1 VPVASSGKRVSRA
14 RRFGTR
20 EGWARKRNRRDGSL
34 TVAAQ
39 RLLGRP
45 ASLAGLRLLGA
56 EDLDPDAVRVEGEE
70 GIVVLQVAG
79 LLGREVDLGAQPL
92 GALEGRV
99 DLVARVD
106 LERDVLDTDVVV
118 AVLAAIG
125 RSQPEVLLAE
135 LEVDDFFGA
144 AVSLLADVFFQP
156 ERCQELR
163 VESQRALDVAD
174 AEIDVLDAAP
184 GDSKG

>member
-1 VPVASSGKRVSRA
+1 
-14 RRFGTR
+14 
-20 EGWARKRNRRDGSL
+20 
-34 TVAAQ
+34 
-39 RLLGRP
+39 
-45 ASLAGLRLLGA
+45 
-56 EDLDPDAVRVEGEE
+56 
-70 GIVVLQVAG
+70 
-79 LLGREVDLGAQPL
+79 VDLGAQRL

-106 LERDVLDTDVVV
+106 LERDVLDADVVV
-118 AVLAAIG
+118 AVVAAIG

-163 VESQRALDVAD
+163 IESQRALDVAD